1 MRYPSFLCVVM
12 LFSGV
17 MLAGCPDVRLA
28 PNVEQTKGIVFGL
41 GYVNPDGDGEEYELR
56 ELQMDILE
64 PTDIPAMNRPA
75 LLLLHGGAFNSG
87 SRNNTELVQLA
98 NDIAK
103 EGVVCFLADYRLED
117 ENAPAP
123 ANLGISIARAAHAA
137 FVDAKVALRHLR
149 ANAES
154 YGIDPNR
161 IAVLGESAGAFS
173 ALAAAVTDAGD
184 FSSDGTN
191 FPVPVENNPAYD
203 PKPNGVISLW
213 GSAAPVIDDFDPFD
227 PPVMVVHGVIDTQP
241 ATLFTEALRIREAAR
256 DNDIPL
262 EFYPM
267 LTEGHRAWDAIIQ
280 GNTIAELVVAF
291 VDEYL

>member
-1 MRYPSFLCVVM
+1 MRYPSLLCVVM
-12 LFSGV
+12 FFGG
-17 MLAGCPDVRLA
+17 LALSGCPDVRLA
-28 PNVEQTKGIVFGL
+28 PNVERTKGVVFGL
-41 GYVNPDGDGEEYELR
+41 GYVNPSGDGEEYTLR

-75 LLLLHGGAFNSG
+75 LLLLHGGAFSSG
-87 SRNNTELVQLA
+87 SRNNTELVELA

-123 ANLGISIARAAHAA
+123 ANLGISIAQAAHAA

-149 ANAES
+149 ANADA
-154 YGIDPNR
+154 YGIDINR

-184 FSSDGTN
+184 FASDGPD
-191 FPVPVENNPAYD
+191 FPVPQENNPAYD

-213 GSAAPVIDDFDPFD
+213 GSAAPVINDFDRFD
-227 PPVMVVHGVIDTQP
+227 PPVMVVHGVVDTQP
-241 ATLFTEALRIREAAR
+241 ATLFTEALRIREACR
-256 DNDIPL
+256 DNDIPY
-262 EFYPM
+262 EFYPL
-267 LTEGHRAWDAIIQ
+267 LTEGHRAWNAILNGEPISVRVLEF
-280 GNTIAELVVAF
+280 I
-291 VDEYL
+291 DEYL